1 VRCNATGTDATK
13 IRFSMGRRSRKRTS
27 SSGAPPAPAAPP
39 RASAP
44 APAPAPPRTATHKS
58 RREDAPQPPWAPF
71 PLTELCILL
80 AIVLLAGG
88 FLFAH
93 GDRRGVMLGGGFVLV
108 TLAAGE
114 LSVRE
119 HFAGYRSHTSLLAG
133 ICAIVAAVPF
143 WLAPIPQEVV
153 LVVGLL
159 TFVIAF
165 ALLRRAFMRRSG
177 GVGFRA

>member
-1 VRCNATGTDATK
+1 
-13 IRFSMGRRSRKRTS
+13 MGRRSRKRVSTEV
-27 SSGAPPAPAAPP
+27 APPEPRERPAAPTSAPAAP
-39 RASAP
+39 
-44 APAPAPPRTATHKS
+44 RTATYKS

-80 AIVLLAGG
+80 SIVLLAIAI
-88 FLFAH
+88 LFAE
-93 GDRRGVMLGGGFVLV
+93 GDRRGVLLGGGFLLV

-133 ICAIVAAVPF
+133 ICAVLAAVPF
-143 WLAPIPQEVV
+143 WLAPIPQEIV
-153 LVVGLL
+153 LVVGIVA
-159 TFVIAF
+159 FVVGF
-165 ALLRRAFMRRSG
+165 LGFRRAFMRRSG

>member
-1 VRCNATGTDATK
+1 
-13 IRFSMGRRSRKRTS
+13 MGRRSRKRTS
-27 SSGAPPAPAAPP
+27 TPVAPPEPRDRPAVGTGAPAAP
-39 RASAP
+39 
-44 APAPAPPRTATHKS
+44 RTATYKA

-80 AIVLLAGG
+80 SIVLIAVAI
-88 FLFAH
+88 LFAD
-93 GDRRGVMLGGGFVLV
+93 GDRRGVLLGGGFLLV

-133 ICAIVAAVPF
+133 LCAVLAAVPF
-143 WLAPIPQEVV
+143 WLAPIPQEIV
-153 LVVGLL
+153 LLVGIV
-159 TFVIAF
+159 TFVAGVLGF
-165 ALLRRAFMRRSG
+165 RRAFMRRSG

>member
-1 VRCNATGTDATK
+1 
-13 IRFSMGRRSRKRTS
+13 
-27 SSGAPPAPAAPP
+27 
-39 RASAP
+39 
-44 APAPAPPRTATHKS
+44 PPRTATHKS

-133 ICAIVAAVPF
+133 VCAVVAAVPA

-159 TFVIAF
+159 TFAIAF
-165 ALLRRAFMRRSG
+165 GLLRRAFVRRSG
-177 GVGFRA
+177 GVGFRT

>member
-1 VRCNATGTDATK
+1 
-13 IRFSMGRRSRKRTS
+13 MGRRSRKRATEPV
-27 SSGAPPAPAAPP
+27 APPEPRDRPAVPT
-39 RASAP
+39 RE
-44 APAPAPPRTATHKS
+44 PAPPRTATYKA

-80 AIVLLAGG
+80 SIVLLAIG
-88 FLFAH
+88 FLFAD
-93 GDRRGVMLGGGFVLV
+93 GERRGVLLGGGFLLV

-133 ICAIVAAVPF
+133 ICAIGAALPF
-143 WLAPIPQEVV
+143 WLAPIPQEIV
-153 LVVGLL
+153 LLVGIVA
-159 TFVIAF
+159 FVAGVLGF
-165 ALLRRAFMRRSG
+165 RRAFMRRSG

>member
-1 VRCNATGTDATK
+1 
-13 IRFSMGRRSRKRTS
+13 MGRRSRKRASTPV
-27 SSGAPPAPAAPP
+27 APPEPRDRPVTPAPAPAAP
-39 RASAP
+39 
-44 APAPAPPRTATHKS
+44 RTATYKA

-80 AIVLLAGG
+80 SIVLLGIG
-88 FLFAH
+88 FLFAD
-93 GDRRGVMLGGGFVLV
+93 GERRGVLLGGGFLLV

-133 ICAIVAAVPF
+133 ICAILAALPF
-143 WLAPIPQEVV
+143 WLAPIPQEIV
-153 LVVGLL
+153 LVVGIVA
-159 TFVIAF
+159 FVASLFAF
-165 ALLRRAFMRRSG
+165 RRAFMRRSG